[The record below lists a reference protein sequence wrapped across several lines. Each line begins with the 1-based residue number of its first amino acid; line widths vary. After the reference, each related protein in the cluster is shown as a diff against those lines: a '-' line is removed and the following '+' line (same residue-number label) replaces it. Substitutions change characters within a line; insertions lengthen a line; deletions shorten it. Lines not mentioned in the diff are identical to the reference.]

1 MDTAP
6 TEPPLA
12 APLARPDRRGVFGVV
27 LGLVQSLR
35 PHQWTKNGFIFLA
48 PLFAHQIHRGDVFA
62 ATLVAFGLFCFLSG
76 AVYVFNDVLDLPRDR
91 AHPEKRHRPIASG
104 QVPPLLALG
113 FAIGLAAAA
122 LAGSFQLSVAFG
134 WTAAAYLAN
143 NIVYSLWIKH
153 VPIVDVMSVAAG
165 FLLRAVAG
173 GAAVGVPISH
183 WLVLCMT
190 LLALFL
196 AFCKRRQE
204 LTLLAGEAASHR
216 ASLKGYTIQFLDHM
230 ITVVAASTLIAYAL
244 YALSPEVQQKLGTP
258 WLGFTIPF
266 VIYGMSRYLY
276 LVHVRSEGGNPS
288 RILLA
293 DRPTQIN
300 IALWMATVLI
310 LIYFAR

>member
-1 MDTAP
+1 MAENTRI
-6 TEPPLA
+6 EP
-12 APLARPDRRGVFGVV
+12 FGIVS
-27 LGLVQSLR
+27 GLVRSLR
-35 PHQWTKNGFIFLA
+35 PQQWTKNGFIFLA
-48 PLFAHQIHRGDVFA
+48 PLFAHQIHRGEVLA
-62 ATLVAFGLFCFLSG
+62 ETLAAFGLFCFLSG
-76 AVYVFNDVLDLPRDR
+76 AVYVFNDVLDLPRDA

-104 QVPPLLALG
+104 QVPPGFALWFALVLAGAALG
-113 FAIGLAAAA
+113 
-122 LAGSFQLSVAFG
+122 GSFALSSAFG

-143 NIVYSLWIKH
+143 NLVYSLWLKH
-153 VPIVDVMSVAAG
+153 VAILDVMSVAAG

-204 LTLLAGEAASHR
+204 LTLLAEGAANHR
-216 ASLKGYTIQFLDHM
+216 ASLKHYTIQFLDHM
-230 ITVVAASTLIAYAL
+230 ITLVAASTLIAYAL

-266 VIYGMSRYLY
+266 VVYGLSRYLY
-276 LVHVRSEGGNPS
+276 LVHVRGEGGNPS

-293 DRPTQIN
+293 DRPTEAN
-300 IALWMATVLI
+300 IVLWMATVLA
-310 LIYFAR
+310 LIYFN